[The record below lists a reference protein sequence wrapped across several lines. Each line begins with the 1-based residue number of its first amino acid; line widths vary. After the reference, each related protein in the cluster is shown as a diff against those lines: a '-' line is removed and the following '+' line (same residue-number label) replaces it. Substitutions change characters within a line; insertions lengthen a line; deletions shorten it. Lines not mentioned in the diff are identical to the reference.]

1 MTATLFIN
9 LLNKTTMNNSKKTR
23 TFIMKVHHMHS
34 MIQSGIGDWKVEKIS
49 NYDKKKD
56 TVNVEVS
63 CINKKETDNLYNR
76 KILREKIAPLTIKR
90 IA

>member
-1 MTATLFIN
+1 
-9 LLNKTTMNNSKKTR
+9 MNNLKKSR
-23 TFIMKVHHMHS
+23 TFIMKVHNMHF
-34 MIQSGIGDWKVEKIS
+34 MIQSGIGDWKVEKIF
-49 NYDKKKD
+49 NYDKEKD

-76 KILREKIAPLTIKR
+76 KILKEKIMPLSVRR

>member
-1 MTATLFIN
+1 
-9 LLNKTTMNNSKKTR
+9 MNNLKKSR
-23 TFIMKVHHMHS
+23 TFIMKVDNMHS

-49 NYDKKKD
+49 QYNKEKD

-63 CINKKETDNLYNR
+63 CTNGTETSNIYNR
-76 KILREKIAPLTIKR
+76 KMLKEKIMPLSIRR